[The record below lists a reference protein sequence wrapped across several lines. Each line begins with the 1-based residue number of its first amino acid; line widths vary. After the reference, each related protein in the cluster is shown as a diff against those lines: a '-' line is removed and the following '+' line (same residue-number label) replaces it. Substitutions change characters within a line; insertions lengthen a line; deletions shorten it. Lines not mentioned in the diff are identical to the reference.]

1 MLQAWALELQPEVGQ
16 QAWARAAAV
25 ARQASEQAQVRVQP
39 VWAQEAGQ
47 QEQRAWVQAAA
58 VAQPVSELVQAQ
70 AQLVWELGLLPEAAQ
85 QAWAQ
90 PVAEVRPVSE
100 QAQVLERPV

>member
-1 MLQAWALELQPEVGQ
+1 MLELQPEVGQ
-16 QAWARAAAV
+16 QAWARAAAG
-25 ARQASEQAQVRVQP
+25 ARQASEQAQVRVRQ

-47 QEQRAWVQAAA
+47 QEQRAWARAAA
-58 VAQPVSELVQAQ
+58 VAQPVSELVRAQ